1 MFNNSLS
8 QIKDFYSLLL
18 LPREKNEYLFMKPK
32 SSFILMKTKESGKAD
47 GDSNSNILSMS
58 SAEVHF

>member
-1 MFNNSLS
+1 
-8 QIKDFYSLLL
+8 
-18 LPREKNEYLFMKPK
+18 MKPK
-32 SSFILMKTKESGKAD
+32 ISSMLMMTKESVKAD